1 MFKTL
6 IRPFCEI
13 DLLQIKG
20 RMFSLF
26 LFSDDPSLFLK
37 KIESGFESE
46 FMLIFAGGLIKV

>member
-1 MFKTL
+1 MFKTP

-46 FMLIFAGGLIKV
+46 FILIFAGGLIKV